1 MAWWINSGHV
11 AYCIAGLTIFEMLGL
26 TWLRRLREFLPTI
39 LAGDFL
45 LLAWAQS
52 AHWLLSAAFLLA
64 ALISHST
71 DLVKRGAFL
80 KKSAQKTF
88 AP

>member
-1 MAWWINSGHV
+1 MAAWFSTGHI
-11 AYCIAGLTIFEMLGL
+11 AYCIAALTMFEMLGL
-26 TWLRRLREFLPTI
+26 AWLRRLRGFLPTI

-52 AHWLLSAAFLLA
+52 AHWLLCAAFLLA

-71 DLVKRGAFL
+71 DLVKRCAFL